1 MAQEQDVPSS
11 EYGKEMNITGHLAEL
26 RKRLIW
32 TTVVFIAFFIVGFI
46 YVKELYGFFVN
57 DLEFTL
63 NVISPGEIIWIYF
76 TMASLVAVVGTLPF
90 LCLQIWLFIRPG
102 LTSRERKVSLSYIPA
117 TFLLFVGGLT
127 FGYYIFIELILPF
140 LLSLNEGMFNELF
153 TVDKYFRFLL
163 RVTLPFAVLFE
174 IPVITMFLT
183 SLGILTPQFM
193 RKTRKYAYLILVIIG
208 TIISP
213 PDFVLQL
220 VVAVPLILLYEVSIF
235 LSGFV
240 YRRKMKKQEQFMDE
254 SQP

>member
-1 MAQEQDVPSS
+1 MSS
-11 EYGKEMNITGHLAEL
+11 EKHTHSSELGKEMNMIGHLSEL
-26 RKRLIW
+26 RNRIIW
-32 TTVVFIAFFIVGFI
+32 TAVVFVLFFAIGFI
-46 YVKELYGFFVN
+46 FVRDIYGFFVN
-57 DLEFTL
+57 DLDFTL

-76 TMASLVAVVGTLPF
+76 TMASLVGLVGTLPF
-90 LCLQIWLFIRPG
+90 FCLQLWLFIRPG

-117 TFLLFVGGLT
+117 TFLLFAGGLV
-127 FGYYIFIELILPF
+127 FGYYIFTGLILPF

-153 TVDKYFRFLL
+153 TVDRYFKFLL

-183 SLGILTPQFM
+183 SLGILTPSFM

-213 PDFVLQL
+213 PDFILQL

-235 LSGFV
+235 LSGFT
-240 YRRKMKKQEQFMDE
+240 YRKKLKRQQIEGNEF
-254 SQP
+254 